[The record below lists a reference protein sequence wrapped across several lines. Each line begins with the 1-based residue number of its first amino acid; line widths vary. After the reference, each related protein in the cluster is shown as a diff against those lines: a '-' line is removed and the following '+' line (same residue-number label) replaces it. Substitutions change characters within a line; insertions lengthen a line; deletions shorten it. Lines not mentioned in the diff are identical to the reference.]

1 MGATGLPA
9 RTKTSDDSA
18 CRVVKLVTPYM
29 VRGRGLPP
37 SGGGRVEEN
46 HSKKLPLAK
55 THDDFGKRLTD
66 SEMHTDVGT
75 ASEGSRTASPVTT
88 ASRGKFF
95 RARGGT
101 DSDESGSDTVTSLRS
116 GSEEEAQRRRFRK
129 RRGSDDPVP
138 GPEKG
143 TSKPSK
149 RGRGRPPTTGVYVGL
164 HQARKEKLAEER
176 RAQRLAEQAEADRQI
191 SEVTRVL
198 PQLRSHRLSVVS
210 HTDATM
216 GFEVDETTTATIG
229 NSIAKSLEVIT
240 KVATKSKNLSGPFI
254 KALKMAT
261 MEIRESTATLLSRT
275 RTEETRALEAAN
287 ARLSKE
293 LSDLREELAAVR
305 REVRRASPEA
315 ARVAPAEELKEV
327 MERAVREAV
336 ALSSARL
343 DARLEGLEAR
353 LLPEPRLRPPLASD
367 RRKEAAQGAQ
377 LAATRPKPKTP
388 APEPEV
394 TTLTPPANPGRQEK
408 RKRREKVTAAAKEA
422 AATRRDGPPKT
433 PGAAEGTPSKEWTKV
448 SNRKGQKKAVPPP
461 KKEPKQRRLRAPK
474 SAAVVITLQPE
485 ATDRGVSYK
494 DVLERAKK
502 RIDLAAMDIG
512 AVKFKVAVTGAR
524 MLEVSGSGCKE
535 KANLLAD
542 RLKEVL
548 AEDARISRPQKC
560 AELRVSGLDDSASA
574 PEIAAAIANSG
585 LCAAEECENAPHC
598 VLCADKGLPA
608 THSVGSKACER
619 PTPKKKTQDKKKAKA
634 KPNPVATTQEPAATP
649 PAAAAPVAEEVPME
663 AQ

>member
-1 MGATGLPA
+1 
-9 RTKTSDDSA
+9 
-18 CRVVKLVTPYM
+18 
-29 VRGRGLPP
+29 
-37 SGGGRVEEN
+37 
-46 HSKKLPLAK
+46 
-55 THDDFGKRLTD
+55 
-66 SEMHTDVGT
+66 MHTDVGT

-524 MLEVSGSGCKE
+524 MLEVSGSGCHP
-535 KANLLAD
+535 AT
-542 RLKEVL
+542 
-548 AEDARISRPQKC
+548 Q
-560 AELRVSGLDDSASA
+560 
-574 PEIAAAIANSG
+574 
-585 LCAAEECENAPHC
+585 CENAPHC